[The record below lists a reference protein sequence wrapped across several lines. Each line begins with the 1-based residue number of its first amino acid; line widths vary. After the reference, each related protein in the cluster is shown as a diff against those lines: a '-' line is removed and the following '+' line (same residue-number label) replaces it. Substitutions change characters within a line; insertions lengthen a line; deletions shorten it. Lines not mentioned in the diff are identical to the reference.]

1 MRFWGR
7 FFCRIIAFVFPI
19 FLFSCSNRSETDKKI
34 IDLRDSFYWLECSK
48 NDSIYSAA
56 MHYDDFK
63 KFDTSGTQNIK
74 KIVGDGEHYVWL
86 RAEFTVPSY
95 LRFRSLAMVIS
106 SLTFADKL
114 WLNKT
119 FIDSYGEFPP
129 NGRSAL
135 FESHYYSFPENALN
149 SSGKNVIY
157 IKVCTLGKSSISDL
171 IYIGEPKKNQ
181 ADFL

>member
-1 MRFWGR
+1 M
-7 FFCRIIAFVFPI
+7 
-19 FLFSCSNRSETDKKI
+19 
-34 IDLRDSFYWLECSK
+34 RDSFYWLECSK